1 MNLRVRH
8 RAHIFDIS
16 VALEYRIDLLVL
28 FVGIN
33 LQHILR
39 IDFPKSVAN
48 IVQGIIASHT
58 DVSEVSNNRAIF
70 VNYAER
76 FTLNRRSQINRFAI
90 QSKFRIIL
98 IPNLVADVNCAARPC
113 QNLINQFFISRFIKV
128 IDWIQRFLHIEIV
141 VITNAGDNRDVIPL
155 GDIHCNLRDKIVI
168 RKSQKYTF
176 RFEVVEPII

>member
-1 MNLRVRH
+1 MNLHVRH
-8 RAHIFDIS
+8 RTHIFDILI
-16 VALEYRIDLLVL
+16 VLEYRIDLLVL

-58 DVSEVSNNRAIF
+58 DVSEVSNNWAIF
-70 VNYAER
+70 VNHAER
-76 FTLNRRSQINRFAI
+76 FTLNRRSQINRFAV

-98 IPNLVADVNCAARPC
+98 IPNLVADVNRTTRPS
-113 QNLINQFFISRFIKV
+113 QNLVNQFLVGRFIKV
-128 IDWIQRFLHIEIV
+128 IDRIQRLFHIEII
-141 VITNAGDNRDVIPL
+141 VIANAGDNWHVISL

-168 RKSQKYTF
+168 RKSQKHAF
-176 RFEVVEPII
+176 WFEVIQPIV